1 MNKETRVVNKYKEPY
16 DIYIGR
22 EVSGE
27 TLLHTYQIR
36 KLRLISLLTV
46 EMKLLQVIVS
56 GL

>member
-1 MNKETRVVNKYKEPY
+1 MNETRVVNKYKEPY